1 MMHPI
6 SVLLVGNDS
15 TFLRLA
21 TRFLH
26 ECSDN
31 EVVVIGAAGGGE
43 GVLVKAQELRPQ
55 VILIDM
61 NMPGLTNLE
70 IIPLLRSTLPEVGI
84 ITMAM
89 MDTNGY
95 RQTALAAGANA
106 LVAKA
111 DLSTDLLPAIRKV
124 AQAR

>member
-1 MMHPI
+1 MHPI

-15 TFLRLA
+15 IFLRLA
-21 TRFLH
+21 TRFLR

-31 EVVVIGAAGGGE
+31 EVVVIGAVGGGE
-43 GVLVKAQELRPQ
+43 EALVKAQGLRPQ

-61 NMPGLTNLE
+61 NMSGLTKLE
-70 IIPLLRSTLPEVGI
+70 IVPLLRSTLPEAGI
-84 ITMAM
+84 IIMAM

-95 RQTALAAGANA
+95 RRAVLAAGANA
-106 LVAKA
+106 LVGKV
-111 DLSTDLLPAIRKV
+111 DLNTDLLPAIRKA